1 MAEIKAIVYESNT
14 GFTKGYAELLS
25 SIINVPAIPVIDN
38 SMIFDK
44 REAVIFLG
52 WVCAGKINGL

>member
-44 REAVIFLG
+44 V
-52 WVCAGKINGL
+52 GLRWQD